1 MGSHKVKSP
10 DGGDWVVRRR
20 WMKWRPQWPWE
31 LQRKP
36 RKDPDKAGLGWLD
49 LLWLDELGLAILA
62 TVGVFLL
69 IVFIILPAV
78 VFVFQLVVFVAVLAL
93 SVFLRVLL
101 RRPWTVEAVSVQPEG
116 ERRTWAVV
124 GWRRSRRVIAEVG
137 QGIALGHR
145 FIEPEGARLT
155 GPSADSDL

>member
-1 MGSHKVKSP
+1 
-10 DGGDWVVRRR
+10 
-20 WMKWRPQWPWE
+20 
-31 LQRKP
+31 
-36 RKDPDKAGLGWLD
+36 LGWLD